1 MRIAI
6 GIVVLLGGLLA
17 VSVALE
23 DHRPRAEVVFA
34 QPADCFTLDPQRMTY
49 QQDIRLAR
57 GLYEGL
63 VRSDPD
69 TGRPVP
75 AVAAAWRSS
84 DDGLRWTFEIDPA
97 ARWSNGDP
105 VSSLDVRAGLMRA
118 LLPDTAA
125 DYSGLLMAIDGAP
138 EFLEWRTRRL
148 AEYAA
153 GEARDETRAARLWD
167 ETEAWFDAEVGI
179 ACPDDRTFELRLSRP
194 VPHLLNLLGFP
205 ICSPVHRATLDAHT
219 RLDGDTGRRIEDPGW
234 TAAGTLVS
242 NGPYRLV
249 RRRHKRDLRLE
260 RNPHYRDP
268 DRIHSETVEA
278 VVVEDPSTA
287 VLAYV
292 SGEFDWLSDVTVG
305 YRVDLLEQRAAYLAN
320 HADAWQR
327 AFERRSPDD
336 ALAILPSPVEGERR
350 DIHAFGTFGTDFF
363 HFNCRE
369 ELDGG
374 RPNPFADPAVRR
386 AFTLATDRELLVER
400 VTRLREPT
408 AASFIPP
415 GVIPDYEVPEGLAFD
430 PEAARRELAAAGWAD
445 RDGDGVV
452 EDADGTP
459 FPTIDL
465 LYSTGSS
472 RWRDLCLALESMW
485 EPTLGV
491 EIAPRGQEQRYYR
504 EDLRGGNFMIAR
516 GGWFGDFLDPTTFLD
531 LCRTGDGNNLRG
543 YSSARVDA
551 LLAEADEERD
561 PERRFALLEEAERI
575 VVEEDCPVLP
585 ICRFVTVYMYE
596 PGRLRGLTRHAMLDQ
611 DLARLRTPRS
621 TGPATRLGESD
632 PEGDREDDR

>member
-6 GIVVLLGGLLA
+6 GIVAILGGLLA
-17 VSVALE
+17 VSIALE
-23 DHRPRAEVVFA
+23 DVRPRAEVVFA
-34 QPADCFTLDPQRMTY
+34 QASDCFTLDPQRMTY

-69 TGRPVP
+69 TGRPLP
-75 AVAAAWRSS
+75 AVARSWRAS

-105 VSSLDVRAGLMRA
+105 VSSLDVRAGLLRA

-125 DYSGLLMAIDGAP
+125 DYSGLLMAIDGTP
-138 EFLEWRTRRL
+138 EFLEWRMRRL
-148 AEYAA
+148 AEYADRDV
-153 GEARDETRAARLWD
+153 RDEDAAAALWA
-167 ETEAWFDAEVGI
+167 ETEARFDADVGI
-179 ACPDDRTFELRLSRP
+179 ACPDERTFELRLSRP
-194 VPHLLNLLGFP
+194 VPHLLNLMGFP

-219 RLDGDTGRRIEDPGW
+219 RLDVDTGRRIEDPGW

-242 NGPYRLV
+242 NGPYVLA

-268 DRIHSETVEA
+268 DRIHSESIEA

-305 YRVDLLEQRAAYLAN
+305 YRTDLLEQRAAYLEN
-320 HADAWQR
+320 HAAAW
-327 AFERRSPDD
+327 ERGLVESSPDE
-336 ALAILPSPVEGERR
+336 ALAALPDPAAGERR
-350 DIHAFGTFGTDFF
+350 DIHAVGTFGTDFF
-363 HFNCRE
+363 HFNCRP

-374 RPNPFADPAVRR
+374 RFNPFADPAVRR
-386 AFTLATDRELLVER
+386 AFTLATDRDVLVER

-408 AASFIPP
+408 AQSLIPP
-415 GVIPDYEVPEGLAFD
+415 GVIPYYEIPQGLGFD
-430 PEAARRELAAAGWAD
+430 PEAARRELAAAGWVD
-445 RDGDGVV
+445 RDGDGLV
-452 EDADGTP
+452 EHTTGTR

-472 RWRDLCLALESMW
+472 RWRDICLALESMW
-485 EPTLGV
+485 ESTLGV

-504 EDLRGGNFMIAR
+504 EDLRSGNFMIAR

-543 YSSARVDA
+543 YSSRRVDG
-551 LLAEADEERD
+551 LLAEADRERD
-561 PERRFALLEEAERI
+561 PTLRFALLEEAERI
-575 VVEEDCPVLP
+575 IVEEDCPVLP

-596 PGRLRGLTRHAMLDQ
+596 PGRLRGLANHAMLDH
-611 DLARLRTPRS
+611 DLALLQTSRS
-621 TGPATRLGESD
+621 SGPAVRAVEAT
-632 PEGDREDDR
+632 P

>member
-6 GIVVLLGGLLA
+6 GIVALLGGLLA
-17 VSVALE
+17 AAIAVE
-23 DHRPRAEVVFA
+23 DHRPRAELVFA
-34 QPADCFTLDPQRMTY
+34 QTIDCFTLDPQRMTY

-69 TGRPVP
+69 SGRPLP
-75 AVAAAWRSS
+75 AAADSWQSS
-84 DDGLRWTFEIDPA
+84 DDGLRWTFRIDPD
-97 ARWSNGDP
+97 ARWSNGDR
-105 VSSLDVRAGLMRA
+105 VSSLDFRAGLMRA

-148 AEYAA
+148 AEYAD
-153 GEARDETRAARLWD
+153 GDVRDDAAAARLWE
-167 ETEAWFDAEVGI
+167 ETEAWFDANVGL
-179 ACPDDRTFELRLSRP
+179 ACPDERTFELRLSRP

-205 ICSPVHRATLDAHT
+205 ICSPVHRGTIAMHT
-219 RLDGDTGRRIEDPGW
+219 RLDPETARRIEDPGW

-260 RNPHYRDP
+260 RNTHYRDP

-305 YRVDLLEQRAAYLAN
+305 YRTDLLEQRAKHLATHAEALAN
-320 HADAWQR
+320 AG
-327 AFERRSPDD
+327 SPPGESPSDETLA
-336 ALAILPSPVEGERR
+336 ALPPPREGERR

-374 RPNPFADPAVRR
+374 RPNPFADAAVRR
-386 AFTLATDRELLVER
+386 AFTLATDRDLLVER

-408 AASFIPP
+408 AQSFIPP
-415 GVIPDYEVPEGLAFD
+415 GVIPDYEIPTGLGFD
-430 PEAARRELAAAGWAD
+430 PDAARRELAAAGWID
-445 RDGDGVV
+445 RDGDGLV
-452 EDADGTP
+452 EDAAGRP
-459 FPTIDL
+459 FPSIDL
-465 LYSTGSS
+465 LYSTGSN

-485 EPTLGV
+485 EPVLGV
-491 EIAPRGQEQRYYR
+491 EIAPRGQESRYYR
-504 EDLRGGNFMIAR
+504 EDLRSGNFMIAR

-551 LLAEADEERD
+551 LLAEADRERD
-561 PERRFALLEEAERI
+561 ATRRYELLREAERI

-596 PGRLRGLTRHAMLDQ
+596 PGHLEGLTRHAMLDQ

-621 TGPATRLGESD
+621 SGPATRS
-632 PEGDREDDR
+632 REEPSERTR

>member
-1 MRIAI
+1 M
-6 GIVVLLGGLLA
+6 LLGGLLA
-17 VSVALE
+17 AAIALE

-63 VRSDPD
+63 VRTDPD
-69 TGRPVP
+69 TGRPLP
-75 AVAAAWRSS
+75 AVAESWRSS
-84 DDGLRWTFEIDPA
+84 EDGLRWSFEIDPA

-105 VSSLDVRAGLMRA
+105 VSSLDLRAGLLRA

-148 AEYAA
+148 AEHADGEIRDDAA
-153 GEARDETRAARLWD
+153 AADLWR
-167 ETEAWFDAEVGI
+167 ETEAWFDANVGI
-179 ACPDDRTFELRLSRP
+179 ACPDERTLELRLSRP

-205 ICSPVHRATLDAHT
+205 ICSPVHRQTLAAHT
-219 RLDGDTGRRIEDPGW
+219 RLDPDTGRRIEDPGW

-242 NGPYRLV
+242 NGPYQLV

-268 DRIHSETVEA
+268 DRIHSESVEA

-292 SGEFDWLSDVTVG
+292 GGEFDWLSDVTVG
-305 YRVDLLEQRAAYLAN
+305 YRTDLLEQRANYLAN
-320 HADAWQR
+320 HAERLEEILDRHGATPDAN
-327 AFERRSPDD
+327 ASDEVLA
-336 ALAILPSPVEGERR
+336 ALPPPREGERR

-374 RPNPFADPAVRR
+374 RSNPFADAAVRR
-386 AFTLATDRELLVER
+386 AFTLATDRDLLVER

-408 AASFIPP
+408 AGSFIPP
-415 GVIPDYEVPEGLAFD
+415 GVIPDYEIPEGLAFD
-430 PEAARRELAAAGWAD
+430 PEAARRELAAAGWID
-445 RDGDGVV
+445 RDGDGLV
-452 EDADGTP
+452 EDAAGTP

-485 EPTLGV
+485 EPILGV
-491 EIAPRGQEQRYYR
+491 EIAPRGQESRYYR
-504 EDLRGGNFMIAR
+504 QDLRNGNFMIAR

-543 YSSARVDA
+543 YSSPRVDA

-561 PERRFALLEEAERI
+561 PARRYALLEEAERI
-575 VVEEDCPVLP
+575 IVEEDCPVLP

-596 PGRLRGLTRHAMLDQ
+596 PGQLVGLTRHAMLDQ

-621 TGPATRLGESD
+621 RGPAARSTEPPR
-632 PEGDREDDR
+632 